1 MAMLRYKK
9 QSIVLILT
17 SLFIAA
23 CQPQGDAN
31 LQDEISSLKQDVRL
45 LKKDISR
52 IGSQV
57 KDIHTIAMS
66 SQKPQ
71 YKTLPTQ
78 TNFTAD
84 GSLPLL
90 GSAASQLAII
100 EFSDY
105 QCPYCKRFIDQ
116 TFTKIKS
123 NYIDS
128 GKVQYLTR
136 DFPLNF
142 HPKAKG
148 AAIAANCG
156 FKQDAYWPM
165 RGLLFNNMKQLNEAL
180 YQQTATDL
188 SLDITQFTNC
198 LADETIASKIE
209 QDIAY
214 GSSLGIK
221 GTPSFIIG
229 RVEGNQLISPKL
241 VVGAQ
246 SYETFAVLID
256 ELLEKSAEND

>member
-1 MAMLRYKK
+1 MLRYKK

-17 SLFIAA
+17 SLFIVA
-23 CQPQGDAN
+23 CQPQGDAK
-31 LQDEISSLKQDVRL
+31 LKEEISSLKQDVSL

-57 KDIHTIAMS
+57 NDIHTIAMS

-78 TNFTAD
+78 TDLTAN
-84 GSLPLL
+84 GTLPLL
-90 GSAASQLAII
+90 GEKTAQLAII

-105 QCPYCKRFIDQ
+105 QCPYCKRFINK
-116 TFTKIKS
+116 TFPKLKS
-123 NYIDS
+123 SYIDT

-148 AAIAANCG
+148 AAIAANCSLQ
-156 FKQDAYWPM
+156 QDAYWSM
-165 RGLLFNNMKQLNEAL
+165 RDSLFENMKQLSDEV
-180 YQQTATDL
+180 YQQAAASL
-188 SLDITQFTNC
+188 SLDMNKFSSC
-198 LADETIASKIE
+198 LLDEAIANKIQ
-209 QDIAY
+209 QDVAY
-214 GSSLGIK
+214 GTSLGIR

-229 RVEGNQLISPKL
+229 RVENNQLINPKL

-246 SYETFAVLID
+246 SFETFALLID
-256 ELLEKSAEND
+256 SLLVKPTQND

>member
-1 MAMLRYKK
+1 MLRYKK

-17 SLFIAA
+17 SLFIVA
-23 CQPQGDAN
+23 CQPQGDAK
-31 LQDEISSLKQDVRL
+31 LKEEISSLKQDVSL

-57 KDIHTIAMS
+57 SDIHTIAMS

-71 YKTLPTQ
+71 YKTLATQ
-78 TNFTAD
+78 TNFNAN

-90 GSAASQLAII
+90 GSTASQLAII

-116 TFTKIKS
+116 TFAKIKS
-123 NYIDS
+123 KYIDT

-156 FKQDAYWPM
+156 LKQDAYWPM
-165 RGLLFNNMKQLNEAL
+165 RELLFNNMKNLDDAL

-188 SLDITQFTNC
+188 SLDITQFNDC
-198 LADETIASKIE
+198 LVDEAIASKIQ
-209 QDIAY
+209 QDVAY
-214 GSSLGIK
+214 GSSLGIR

-229 RVEGNQLISPKL
+229 RIEGNQLISPQL

-246 SYETFAVLID
+246 SYETFAVLFD
-256 ELLEKSAEND
+256 ELLAKPATND

>member
-1 MAMLRYKK
+1 MLRYKQ
-9 QSIVLILT
+9 QSIVLMLT
-17 SLFIAA
+17 SLFIVA

-31 LQDEISSLKQDVRL
+31 LKEQITSLKQDVSL

-57 KDIHTIAMS
+57 SDIHTIAMS

-78 TNFTAD
+78 TNFNAN

-123 NYIDS
+123 NYIDT

-136 DFPLNF
+136 DFPLKF
-142 HPKAKG
+142 HPKAEG
-148 AAIAANCG
+148 AAIAAKCG
-156 FKQDAYWPM
+156 LKQDAYWPM
-165 RGLLFNNMKQLNEAL
+165 RDSLFKNMQQLNDAL
-180 YQQTATDL
+180 YQQAAADL
-188 SLDITQFTNC
+188 SLDLTQFTDC
-198 LADETIASKIE
+198 LADEAISSKV
-209 QDIAY
+209 QRDVAY
-214 GSSLGIK
+214 GSSLGIR

-229 RVEGNQLISPKL
+229 RIEGNQLISPKL

-246 SYETFAVLID
+246 SYETFAVLLD
-256 ELLEKSAEND
+256 ELLAKPVKSD